1 MTILLVSDDDHSA
14 FACQLLAQQL
24 RQGGHACLTVGPA
37 LSSRRDSPLPA
48 ATPQIPLTLMDLLGH
63 ELLKSA
69 SAVGVFIHRSDYL
82 QRFTHAHRELARQR
96 GERPA
101 VVFSGPLQSSLGD
114 QLVQELSDR
123 HCCDLLV
130 VPGDRQRRELEAI
143 TQFWPTTSGTPEIE
157 SMGLWFLP
165 ERPPLGALSGGTP
178 KPPYTLLALAQE
190 SIPIQV
196 GAKAQL
202 LRQLI
207 RWAETSPD
215 WSIVIQRDQ
224 SWERGQPW
232 IAKFEPDDWSFPDNL
247 VFGAPGQLLSQL
259 ASCSACL
266 SVSSP
271 WTLAAMAW
279 GRPTL
284 LIGDYGI
291 HTDQGTTAFF
301 GSGCMHRLQAIDR
314 LDQLL
319 ELPPVNAFW
328 LQSTGWGVHN
338 GAKRLIRRLEALIR

>member
-1 MTILLVSDDDHSA
+1 MTILLVSDDDRSA
-14 FACQLLAQQL
+14 FSCQLLAQQL
-24 RQGGHACLTVGPA
+24 RQRGQACLTVGPA

-48 ATPQIPLTLMDLLGH
+48 VTPQIPLSLMDLLGH
-63 ELLKSA
+63 ELLTSA
-69 SAVGVFIHRSDYL
+69 SAVGVFIRRSDHL

-101 VVFSGPLQSSLGD
+101 LVFSGPLQASLGD
-114 QLVQELSDR
+114 RLVQELSDR
-123 HCCDLLV
+123 QCCDLLV

-143 TQFWPTTSGTPEIE
+143 TQFWSTTSGTPEIE

-165 ERPPLGALSGGTP
+165 ERPPLGALNGGTP
-178 KPPYTLLALAQE
+178 KPPHTLLAVVQE
-190 SIPIQV
+190 SIPTQV

-215 WSIVIQRDQ
+215 WSIVIQRER

-232 IAKFEPDDWSFPDNL
+232 IAKFKPDDWSFPDNL

-301 GSGCMHRLQAIDR
+301 GSGRMHRLQAIDQ

-319 ELPPVNAFW
+319 ELPPVNASW
-328 LQSTGWGVHN
+328 LQSMGWGVHD
-338 GAKRLIRRLEALIR
+338 GGTRLIRRLEALIR